1 LDYLL
6 FIFVSCL
13 LATTA
18 VSALE
23 YYRRLRQAGREY
35 EEARGVVGDIVL
47 SVNRQ
52 FRRQG
57 EKLEAVA
64 YKVEAVDSKS
74 NRTIEKM
81 EDIEKTMSAAE
92 AKTGS
97 DSEGRERLAVRVA
110 EVENRTRDL
119 IASQEAV
126 TARIVNLEQRA
137 KQFSAIPEASLEAA
151 IPIRR
156 DKALA
161 QLTATEV
168 AVLELLTSEGS
179 KTAPQIK
186 EKVRLSREHT
196 ARLMKKLYEE
206 GYLDRETTKI
216 PFKYSAKK
224 EIEKLLGKPQ
234 DQPA

>member
-1 LDYLL
+1 MDYLL
-6 FIFVSCL
+6 FLLVSCL

-23 YYRRLRQAGREY
+23 YYRRLRESKREY
-35 EEARGVVGDIVL
+35 EEARGAVEDIVL
-47 SVNRQ
+47 SFNRQ
-52 FRRQG
+52 FRREG
-57 EKLEAVA
+57 ENLETLA

-74 NRTIEKM
+74 DRILATMGDVEKR
-81 EDIEKTMSAAE
+81 MSNAE
-92 AKTGS
+92 AKVS
-97 DSEGRERLAVRVA
+97 ADSEGRETLAVRLA
-110 EVENRTRDL
+110 ELENKTRD
-119 IASQEAV
+119 IVASQETV
-126 TARIVNLEQRA
+126 TVKIVNLEQQAR
-137 KQFSAIPEASLEAA
+137 QFSAVPETSLEAA

-168 AVLELLTSEGS
+168 TVLEMLASEGP

-206 GYLDRETTKI
+206 GYLERETSKI
-216 PFKYSAKK
+216 PFKYSSKK
-224 EIEKLLGKPQ
+224 EMEKLLRKPE
-234 DQPA
+234 DQAA

>member
-6 FIFVSCL
+6 FILVSCL

-23 YYRRLRQAGREY
+23 YYRRLRQVKREY
-35 EEARGVVGDIVL
+35 EEARGAVEDIVL
-47 SVNRQ
+47 SFNRQ
-52 FRRQG
+52 FRRDD

-64 YKVEAVDSKS
+64 YKVEAVDSKTDRVV
-74 NRTIEKM
+74 NKVG
-81 EDIEKTMSAAE
+81 DIEKRMNTAE
-92 AKTGS
+92 AKVGA
-97 DSEGRERLAVRVA
+97 DSEGRERLAVRLA
-110 EVENRTRDL
+110 EVESKTRDMV
-119 IASQEAV
+119 ASQEAV
-126 TARIVNLEQRA
+126 TARIVDLEQRA
-137 KQFSAIPEASLEAA
+137 RQFSAFPEASLEAA

-161 QLTATEV
+161 QLTTTEV

-206 GYLDRETTKI
+206 GYLDRETSKI

-234 DQPA
+234 DQAA